1 MTVGRARRT
10 LSQWNGHSMLVGER
24 IAGLRRVS
32 ILNGLSDAALER
44 IARDGAWREYKAS
57 QHILEYQDA
66 STDVSFLLRGKARAI
81 VYSSEGKAVIFTD
94 LFAGAMFGEIAA
106 IDRGPR
112 SAGIEA
118 IEDCTVASLAAD
130 QFEALMLRE
139 PNVAVAT
146 LRHIASDVRRLSDRV
161 FEFSTMIVRNRI
173 HAELLRLV
181 GEADRRQAEA
191 LLSPAPSLSDIA
203 DRISTHREAVSREL
217 ARLIE
222 LGLLRREG
230 KNLKITSV
238 PKLIELVNE
247 ARGEQPG

>member
-1 MTVGRARRT
+1 
-10 LSQWNGHSMLVGER
+10 MLAGER

-32 ILNGLSDAALER
+32 ILNGLSDTALER
-44 IARDGAWREYKAS
+44 VARDCTWREYKAS
-57 QHILEYQDA
+57 QHILEYQDP
-66 STDVSFLLRGKARAI
+66 STDVSFLLHGKARAI

-139 PNVAVAT
+139 PSVAVAT
-146 LRHIASDVRRLSDRV
+146 LRHVTGDVRRLSDRV

-217 ARLIE
+217 ARLIAF
-222 LGLLRREG
+222 GLLRREG
-230 KNLKITSV
+230 KNLRITSV
-238 PKLIELVNE
+238 AKLTELVNE
-247 ARGEQPG
+247 ARGEQPD

>member
-1 MTVGRARRT
+1 
-10 LSQWNGHSMLVGER
+10 MLEGER
-24 IAGLRRVS
+24 VAGLKRVS
-32 ILNGLSDAALER
+32 ILAGLSDTALAR
-44 IARDGAWREYKAS
+44 IARDSACREYKAG

-66 STDVSFLLRGKARAI
+66 STDVAFLLRGKARAI

-94 LFAGAMFGEIAA
+94 LQAGAMFGEIAA

-112 SAGIEA
+112 SASIEA
-118 IEDCTVASLAAD
+118 IEDCTIALLTAD

-139 PNVAVAT
+139 PSVAVAT
-146 LRHIASDVRRLSDRV
+146 LRHVTSDVRRLSDRV

-173 HAELLRLV
+173 HAELLRLIGDV
-181 GEADRRQAEA
+181 DRRLAEA
-191 LLSPAPSLSDIA
+191 LLCPAPSLSEIA
-203 DRISTHREAVSREL
+203 DRISTHREAVSREI

-238 PKLIELVNE
+238 ARLTELVNE
-247 ARGEQPG
+247 ARGERGN